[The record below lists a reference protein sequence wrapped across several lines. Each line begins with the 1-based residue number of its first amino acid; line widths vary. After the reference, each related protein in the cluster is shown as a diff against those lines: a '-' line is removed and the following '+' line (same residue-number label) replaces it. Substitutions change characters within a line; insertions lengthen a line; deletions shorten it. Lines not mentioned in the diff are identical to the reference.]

1 MKKILSLLLVAAM
14 VLSLCACAKSA
25 GAPRTDPADSQ
36 VQQDTQAPQDTQ
48 PAENDSL
55 LVGYGRA
62 NITPSY
68 SVPLAGYGNTSQRMS
83 EGFLSYIF
91 ATCIA
96 VTDANDSTAL
106 LITTDV
112 IAVSNGQIDSIKTSV
127 SDATGVS
134 KDRVFV
140 QGTHTHSG
148 PDIWSG
154 EPAMSKYIPEYIA
167 GIAKAASDAMA
178 DRSPAT
184 METGTGFTE
193 NLNFVRHYTTSANT
207 LYGDNLTLPNGAT
220 ITGHTSDP
228 DNEIQLIRF
237 KRTDAGKKDILAV
250 NWQAHPKLDSSGET
264 FEGQSNRPMLSAD
277 YVGAA
282 RDYVE
287 KNADCLFAFYLG
299 AAGNLNANS
308 KITTEN
314 FSTECKVF
322 GNALGEDILEGMQ
335 TLTAVEGGAV
345 KAIQQK
351 VEIPIDH
358 SEDEL
363 AGSAKTVYDYWKQTN
378 NYGGAM
384 ELAKGTPIQSP
395 YHAMSIVSRS
405 NNTTPRTIEMNAIQV
420 GSVGF
425 ITAPYE
431 MFDVN
436 GMAIKDGSPFE
447 TTFIMT
453 CSNGHHD
460 YIAAAYAFEGGGSYE
475 VHNRVFAKGT
485 AEDLQNKYIQML
497 NELKG

>member
-1 MKKILSLLLVAAM
+1 MKKIISLLLATVM
-14 VLSLCACAKSA
+14 VLGLFACAQSGTEAQPQAEAAFQA
-25 GAPRTDPADSQ
+25 GF
-36 VQQDTQAPQDTQ
+36 
-48 PAENDSL
+48 
-55 LVGYGRA
+55 GRA
-62 NITPSY
+62 NITPNY

-83 EGFLSYIF
+83 QGFLSYLY

-96 VTDANDSTAL
+96 VTDETGSTAL
-106 LITTDV
+106 LITTDL
-112 IAVSNGQIDSIKTSV
+112 IAVSNSQIKALKAAV
-127 SDATGVS
+127 KEATGVS
-134 KDRVFV
+134 EERIFI

-154 EPAMSKYIPEYIA
+154 ESAMGKYIPEYVA
-167 GIAKAASDAMA
+167 GVAQAAADAMA

-184 METGTGFTE
+184 METGVGHTQG
-193 NLNFVRHYTTSANT
+193 LNFVRHYTTSAGT
-207 LYGDNLTLPNGAT
+207 LFGDNLTLPNGAT
-220 ITGHTSDP
+220 ITGHTSEP

-237 KRTDAGKKDILAV
+237 KRAAEDKKDILAV

-264 FEGQSNRPMLSAD
+264 FEGQANRPMISAD

-287 KNADCLFAFYLG
+287 ANTDCLFAFYLG

-314 FSTECKVF
+314 VSTECKVF
-322 GNALGEDILEGMQ
+322 GKALGDHILAGMES
-335 TLTAVEGGAV
+335 LTAVETGAV
-345 KAIQQK
+345 KAVQRN
-351 VEIPIDH
+351 VLVPIDH
-358 SEDEL
+358 SEDAL
-363 AGSAKTVYDYWKQTN
+363 AAEASQVYNHWKDTNDYA
-378 NYGGAM
+378 GAM
-384 ELAKGTPIQSP
+384 KLAEGTEIMSP

-405 NNTTPRTIEMNAIQV
+405 QNNSEGRTLEMNAISI

-436 GMAIKDGSPFE
+436 GMAIKDGSPFD

-460 YIAAAYAFEGGGSYE
+460 YIAASYAFENGGSYE
-475 VHNRVFAKGT
+475 VHNRVLGKGT
-485 AEDLQNKYIQML
+485 AEDLQEQYIAML
-497 NELKG
+497 KELKG